1 MGDTTMMRVVALA
14 VAFLATVANTAVV
27 TQAVGVQ
34 PDAEGAA
41 ESAIRLAR
49 VSSCARF
56 IEEQHQ
62 DITAVLYFLKQGPE
76 ASFNEK
82 AFCTQMIARGMSHDS
97 TNCHALFAVAKNEDG
112 FPLTLANFADKL
124 GGATAMKNPA
134 TVCNS
139 IIPEA

>member
-1 MGDTTMMRVVALA
+1 MGTTMMRVVALA
-14 VAFLATVANTAVV
+14 VALLATVANTAVV

-56 IEEQHQ
+56 IEEQQ

-97 TNCHALFAVAKNEDG
+97 TNCHAIFSVAKNDEG
-112 FPLTLANFADKL
+112 LPLTL
-124 GGATAMKNPA
+124 
-134 TVCNS
+134 
-139 IIPEA
+139 

>member
-1 MGDTTMMRVVALA
+1 MRVVALA
-14 VAFLATVANTAVV
+14 LALLATVANAAVV
-27 TQAVGVQ
+27 NAVASQAVGVQ

-76 ASFNEK
+76 ASYNEK

-97 TNCHALFAVAKNEDG
+97 TNCHALFAVAKNEEG

-124 GGATAMKNPA
+124 GGATEMKNPA

>member
-1 MGDTTMMRVVALA
+1 MGTANMRVLFAVLQALVA
-14 VAFLATVANTAVV
+14 VTALTSRGHIVGN
-27 TQAVGVQ
+27 QADALGE
-34 PDAEGAA
+34 AEGA
-41 ESAIRLAR
+41 IRASR
-49 VSSCARF
+49 ISDCAKF
-56 IEEQHQ
+56 IEDQHQ

-76 ASFNEK
+76 ASHNEK
-82 AFCTQMIARGMSHDS
+82 NFCTQMIARGMSHDS